1 MPNRWGLISLLITST
16 VSLAAGKP
24 KPPASTPMRAPAIS
38 NGPQALE
45 QLKELYRTLE
55 YDQVIPLAEALLARD
70 DLSQEQRLEVYR
82 LQGSARA
89 IVEDPIDAE
98 RPFRLLL
105 RARPDYDL
113 PADTP
118 PKILAVF
125 RKVQSEEKALAS
137 QLRDVERARL
147 IANVRLSGEPPKEA
161 VGGRPLRFAYR
172 VRDTAGVVETM
183 RLQYRRAGQK
193 AYSSLALERSEDGEW
208 HGVIPGEFTADPT
221 GFSLE
226 YTVETADRDGPLVTQ
241 GTVAAPLTLAVA
253 AGQVPTTA
261 FKPVPRGVFFV
272 MMGAT
277 AAIGAAAGVTG
288 LLFNGTQAEY
298 RTLAAM
304 EVQARTLE
312 QLADRGQALGLATN
326 VLLVSAGVALV
337 ATLILLPLT
346 RFFDE

>member
-1 MPNRWGLISLLITST
+1 MSNRWGLISLLIAST
-16 VSLAAGKP
+16 VALAAGKS
-24 KPPASTPMRAPAIS
+24 KPPTPTPARAPAIS
-38 NGPQALE
+38 SGPQALE

-55 YDQVIPLAEALLARD
+55 YDQVIPLADALLARD
-70 DLSQEQRLEVYR
+70 DLSQDQRLEVYR

-147 IANVRLSGEPPKEA
+147 IANLRLSGEPPKDA

-208 HGVIPGEFTADPT
+208 RGVIPGEFTADPT

-226 YTVETADRDGPLVTQ
+226 YTVETADRDGPLLTQ

-261 FKPVPRGVFFV
+261 FKPVPRAVFFV
-272 MMGAT
+272 MTGAT

-304 EVQARTLE
+304 EVSASTLE